1 MERRRFILNGESF
14 SDLDGFYSAIG
25 RLLAP
30 EAGFSVGH
38 NLDAL
43 ADILYGG
50 FGGHKPGEP
59 IEIVWQSS
67 EKSRRDL
74 GYEATARA
82 LRWRLSVCDPRSRE
96 QLINRLAAAESE
108 TGDTVFDRIVS
119 VITDT
124 ESGYDCRLVL
134 E

>member
-14 SDLDGFYSAIG
+14 SDLDGFYTEVG

-50 FGGHKPGEP
+50 FGGHKLGEP

-82 LRWRLSVCDPRSRE
+82 IRWRLAVCDPKSRE
-96 QLINRLAAAESE
+96 RLNNRLTDAENK
-108 TGDTVFDRIVS
+108 TGDTVFDQIVS
-119 VITDT
+119 VITDK
-124 ESGYDCRLVL
+124 ENGYDCRLVL

>member
-14 SDLDGFYSAIG
+14 SDLDGFYTEMG
-25 RLLAP
+25 KLLAP
-30 EAGFSVGH
+30 EAGVYVGH

-59 IEIVWQSS
+59 IEIVWRNS
-67 EKSRRDL
+67 EKSRGDL

-82 LRWRLSVCDPRSRE
+82 TRWRLAVCDPKSRE
-96 QLINRLAAAESE
+96 SLLKRLADAENK

-119 VITDT
+119 VITDA